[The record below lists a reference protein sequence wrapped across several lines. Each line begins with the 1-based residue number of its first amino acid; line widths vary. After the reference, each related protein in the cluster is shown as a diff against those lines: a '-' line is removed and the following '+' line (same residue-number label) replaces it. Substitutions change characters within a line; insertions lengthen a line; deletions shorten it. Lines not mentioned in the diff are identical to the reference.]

1 LSQLLI
7 VLQTQTRGELC
18 RVRCIIGIV
27 RDENLGKARERK
39 NALDLIVAMA
49 NFHRTGE
56 RWFGLG
62 IRARD
67 LTLIPS
73 WEDGG
78 MISGVAWRGARF
90 RPCGTGARRRPWSVR
105 RHGEKPG
112 AGALPLPALRGFS
125 SPSHGRAPPPPPSR
139 SAAALDLGRL
149 SHARVRLLLSRRC
162 RLHWAGRVRRAQQND
177 ADVVFALA
185 RLRAVSHGPFEAHW
199 HSKRL
204 MFFFFSHSSVLPCS
218 LNDFNLCCGVAS
230 P

>member
-1 LSQLLI
+1 MFFK
-7 VLQTQTRGELC
+7 RKHGGELC

-73 WEDGG
+73 WENGG

-90 RPCGTGARRRPWSVR
+90 RPCGTG
-105 RHGEKPG
+105 G
-112 AGALPLPALRGFS
+112 ATGRSREPVQPERYPLPSLRGFS
-125 SPSHGRAPPPPPSR
+125 SPASHRPLSLALLPRWTWAGCRMCVYP
-139 SAAALDLGRL
+139 AAAP
-149 SHARVRLLLSRRC
+149 

-177 ADVVFALA
+177 ADVVL
-185 RLRAVSHGPFEAHW
+185 RLRAYGPFEAHW
-199 HSKRL
+199 L
-204 MFFFFSHSSVLPCS
+204 
-218 LNDFNLCCGVAS
+218 
-230 P
+230 

>member
-1 LSQLLI
+1 MSRGANEDCVPSYRRQRHWEHI
-7 VLQTQTRGELC
+7 VPTPNCSSNANTGELC

-73 WEDGG
+73 WENGG

-105 RHGEKPG
+105 RHG
-112 AGALPLPALRGFS
+112 PALRGFS

-139 SAAALDLGRL
+139 SLALLPRWTWAGCRMCVYPAAAP
-149 SHARVRLLLSRRC
+149 

-177 ADVVFALA
+177 ADVVL
-185 RLRAVSHGPFEAHW
+185 RLRAYGPFEAHW
-199 HSKRL
+199 L
-204 MFFFFSHSSVLPCS
+204 
-218 LNDFNLCCGVAS
+218 
-230 P
+230 

>member
-1 LSQLLI
+1 MVRSRHQSTRSDLDSVVGGRRDDQRSRMAGRE
-7 VLQTQTRGELC
+7 VPAVWHRRPAAPMERAAPRGEAGSRSATPPRSTRFLITVP
-18 RVRCIIGIV
+18 RPR
-27 RDENLGKARERK
+27 ASAA
-39 NALDLIVAMA
+39 ALSLA
-49 NFHRTGE
+49 
-56 RWFGLG
+56 
-62 IRARD
+62 
-67 LTLIPS
+67 
-73 WEDGG
+73 
-78 MISGVAWRGARF
+78 
-90 RPCGTGARRRPWSVR
+90 
-105 RHGEKPG
+105 
-112 AGALPLPALRGFS
+112 
-125 SPSHGRAPPPPPSR
+125 R

-149 SHARVRLLLSRRC
+149 SHVRVRLLLSRRC

>member
-1 LSQLLI
+1 
-7 VLQTQTRGELC
+7 
-18 RVRCIIGIV
+18 
-27 RDENLGKARERK
+27 
-39 NALDLIVAMA
+39 MA

-67 LTLIPS
+67 QTLIPS

-90 RPCGTGARRRPWSVR
+90 GPCGTGARRRPWSVR

-139 SAAALDLGRL
+139 SLALLPRWTWAGCRMCACVFFFPAAAGFVGQAEFVEP
-149 SHARVRLLLSRRC
+149 SMP
-162 RLHWAGRVRRAQQND
+162 
-177 ADVVFALA
+177 
-185 RLRAVSHGPFEAHW
+185 LRAYGP
-199 HSKRL
+199 
-204 MFFFFSHSSVLPCS
+204 
-218 LNDFNLCCGVAS
+218 
-230 P
+230 